1 MHLKAASCEWNDPAR
16 DVRRLGAMPDAWRL
30 DADGRAAGRHRAQ
43 RRAAMKRFV
52 DHGGSNE
59 RFTHQPTQAEAI
71 AAALRQPVEAQ
82 TR

>member
-1 MHLKAASCEWNDPAR
+1 MKTASCDWNDPAR

-43 RRAAMKRFV
+43 RRAAVKRLV
-52 DHGGSNE
+52 DRGGRNE
-59 RFTHQPTQAEAI
+59 RVSHQPTQAEAI
-71 AAALRQPVEAQ
+71 AAALRQAVEAQ